1 MYTFHCMHFIVYNCC
16 IFKLAILNLF
26 IYVLLY
32 SRNVWLYSIFDTVMH
47 LCYIP
52 MTYVAETCLGS
63 CHPNLRLS
71 YHLSFRHL
79 DFSHPYRMKIIST
92 GFMKYPPSAAPQEPK
107 YMHFT
112 LLDQH
117 RKYYLIYSSQP
128 LKPWAGDTQQMGPM
142 ETGGT
147 TIGDPLPS
155 LKCPGVGRCG
165 HLSGS
170 PDRWPT
176 TLTQAMKYVWKE
188 DVTS

>member
-1 MYTFHCMHFIVYNCC
+1 MQ
-16 IFKLAILNLF
+16 
-26 IYVLLY
+26 
-32 SRNVWLYSIFDTVMH
+32 
-47 LCYIP
+47 LCYST

-63 CHPNLRLS
+63 CHPNLRLW

-79 DFSHPYRMKIIST
+79 TFSHPYRMKIISS
-92 GFMKYPPSAAPQEPK
+92 GFMKYPPSAVPQEPTVK

-128 LKPWAGDTQQMGPM
+128 LKSWARDTQQMGPM

-147 TIGDPLPS
+147 TIRDPLPS
-155 LKCPGVGRCG
+155 LKCPGVGQCG
-165 HLSGS
+165 HLSVS

-176 TLTQAMKYVWKE
+176 SLMQAMKYVWKR
-188 DVTS
+188 DVMS